1 MQTSCVEHL
10 PSTRQNTKEGDLK
23 WAFFTAVAVLSSAM
37 LAEDNMPQWTAAATD
52 AVAAFAADNTH
63 ANPRADASG
72 KGTWAFY
79 IEQTDGTQRMMEYG
93 VKAGAD
99 AALQGSWMDPYY
111 YLLAHTGTTPVGGP
125 EQGWVRPGELYFHP
139 GDTQPHVLAFTPN
152 ETGFYTVEAN
162 VRHIFPKPTWEGVTG
177 IRATLAHG
185 VPSWLVTFTN
195 AVVCFSTTQAVD
207 WAATTLAVSNVFC
220 VAGETLQLRL
230 DANGGIN
237 GDASALT
244 FTVAQTRAGTMPDWT
259 RYKMDANGA
268 LVAAKRAETP
278 NAATFTDGQGATW
291 EFGTSTGP
299 LEAVTPFPYGYNER
313 TDWRGWVVSAD
324 WNPSKKTWPYLFANM
339 NATSKEFF
347 TDGAGVPAG
356 ADEFVFHPG
365 WGTYVHLGWTAPV
378 DGVYRVSGLLRHI
391 GDKPNEAWADGVDG
405 VVTVSSNRYAVS
417 AVAVEKGA
425 VGSLDAGDV
434 WLRAG
439 ERLSLAL
446 GPGPGGG
453 NICDLSSCR
462 FALERVDYEP
472 LDVVSVDFDADG
484 TPYAGDG
491 RVGWLTN
498 TFWNAWT
505 PRAGATEARA
515 RGLRRSD
522 GTTRTAVC
530 LTLARTEGLAVSAAG
545 EPSHALFAD
554 GVASSGAA
562 DAVAFTLTGLTP
574 GASYG
579 LTLYSRG
586 ADGTAPGVFTVGG
599 EAKAATG
606 TWFFRTGGEY
616 AQFAVT
622 ADAEGTVTGAF
633 AGAAE
638 GEAALW
644 CGLQVTG
651 ADFPAYVPNGTVLF
665 IR

>member
-1 MQTSCVEHL
+1 M
-10 PSTRQNTKEGDLK
+10 K
-23 WAFFTAVAVLSSAM
+23 WAFFTALAVLSSAM

-52 AVAAFAADNTH
+52 AVAAFAADNAH

-79 IEQTDGTQRMMEYG
+79 VEQSDGTQRMMEYG

-99 AALQGSWMDPYY
+99 AALQGSWMEMYY
-111 YLLAHTGTTPVGGP
+111 YLLAHTGATPVGGP

-139 GDTQPHVLAFTPN
+139 GNTQPHVLAFTPN

-162 VRHIFPKPTWEGVTG
+162 VRHVYPYNDGHEKWCDG

-185 VPSWLVTFTN
+185 VPSCLVTFTN

-230 DANGGIN
+230 DANRDIT

-244 FTVAQTRAGTMPDWT
+244 FTVAQTRAVAMPGWT

-268 LVAAKRAETP
+268 LVAAKRTETP

-324 WNPSKKTWPYLFANM
+324 WNPSKKTYPYLFANM
-339 NATSKEFF
+339 DAKAKVFF
-347 TDGAGVPAG
+347 TDGVGLSAG
-356 ADEFVFHPG
+356 ADEFVFHPSR
-365 WGTYVHLGWTAPV
+365 GTYVHLGWTAPV

-417 AVAVEKGA
+417 AAAAEKGA

-453 NICDLSSCR
+453 HSCDLSSCR

-484 TPYAGDG
+484 MPYAGDG

-505 PRAGATEARA
+505 PRAGATEART

-586 ADGTAPGVFTVGG
+586 TAPGVFTVGG

-638 GEAALW
+638 GKVALW

>member
-1 MQTSCVEHL
+1 M
-10 PSTRQNTKEGDLK
+10 K
-23 WAFFTAVAVLSSAM
+23 WVSLTAFAVLSSAM
-37 LAEDNMPQWTAAATD
+37 LAEGNMPQWTAAATD
-52 AVAAFAADNTH
+52 AVAAFAADGI
-63 ANPRADASG
+63 NPRADASG

-79 IEQTDGTQRMMEYG
+79 VEQADGTKRMMVPG
-93 VKAGAD
+93 VNTKEGKYQNPV
-99 AALQGSWMDPYY
+99 LIGSWMDPYY

-125 EQGWVRPGELYFHP
+125 EQGMVRPGELYFHP

-162 VRHIFPKPTWEGVTG
+162 VRHIFPKPTWDGVTG
-177 IRATLAHG
+177 IRAALAHG
-185 VPSWLVTFTN
+185 IPSRLVTFTN

-230 DANGGIN
+230 DANGNIT
-237 GDASALT
+237 GDASALM
-244 FTVAQTRAGTMPDWT
+244 FTVAQTRAGAMPGWT
-259 RYKMDANGA
+259 RYKMDANA
-268 LVAAKRAETP
+268 VLVAAKRAETP
-278 NAATFTDGQGATW
+278 DAATFTDAQGATW
-291 EFGTSTGP
+291 KFGTSTGP
-299 LEAVTPFPYGYNER
+299 LGAVTPFGYGYDER

-324 WNPSKKTWPYLFANM
+324 WTTDKAKKTYPYLFANM
-339 NATSKEFF
+339 NATSQAFF
-347 TDGAGVPAG
+347 TDGVGLPAG

-365 WGTYVHLGWTAPV
+365 WETYVHLGWTAPV

-391 GDKPNEAWADGVDG
+391 GDKPNEDWADGVDG

-446 GPGPGGG
+446 GPGPVG
-453 NICDLSSCR
+453 NHSCDLSSCR

-505 PRAGATEARA
+505 PRAGAAEART

-622 ADAEGTVTGAF
+622 ADAEGTLAGTF
-633 AGAAE
+633 TGAAE

-651 ADFPAYVPNGTVLF
+651 ADFPAYVPNGTMLF

>member
-52 AVAAFAADNTH
+52 AVVAFAADNAH

-79 IEQTDGTQRMMEYG
+79 VEQADGTQRMMEYG

-99 AALQGSWMDPYY
+99 AALRGSWMDPYY
-111 YLLAHTGTTPVGGP
+111 YLLAHTGTTSVGGP

-139 GDTQPHVLAFTPN
+139 GNTQPHVLAFTPN

-162 VRHIFPKPTWEGVTG
+162 VRHVYPFNAGNEKWCNG

-185 VPSWLVTFTN
+185 GPSWLVTFTN
-195 AVVCFSTTQAVD
+195 AVVCFSTTQTVD

-220 VAGETLQLRL
+220 VAGETLQLWL
-230 DANGGIN
+230 DANGNID

-244 FTVAQTRAGTMPDWT
+244 FTVAQTRAGVMPGWT

-268 LVAAKRAETP
+268 LVAVKRAETP
-278 NAATFTDGQGATW
+278 DAATFTDAQGATW
-291 EFGTSTGP
+291 EFGRSTRP
-299 LEAVTPFPYGYNER
+299 LGVVTPFPYGYNER

-324 WNPSKKTWPYLFANM
+324 WNTSKKTYPYLFANM

-365 WGTYVHLGWTAPV
+365 WATYVHLGWTAPV

-391 GDKPNEAWADGVDG
+391 GDNYANGVDG

-446 GPGPGGG
+446 GPGPNGD
-453 NICDLSSCR
+453 NSCDLSSCR

-472 LDVVSVDFDADG
+472 LDVVSVDFDADK

-505 PRAGATEARA
+505 PRAGAAEART

-530 LTLARTEGLAVSAAG
+530 LTLARPSGLAVSAAG

-579 LTLYSRG
+579 LTLYSRS

-638 GEAALW
+638 GKVALW

>member
-1 MQTSCVEHL
+1 M
-10 PSTRQNTKEGDLK
+10 K
-23 WAFFTAVAVLSSAM
+23 WASLTAFAVLSSAM

-52 AVAAFAADNTH
+52 AVAAFAADDAH

-79 IEQTDGTQRMMEYG
+79 VEQADGTQRMMAYG
-93 VKAGAD
+93 VKAGAN
-99 AALQGSWMDPYY
+99 AALRGSWMEKYY
-111 YLLAHTGTTPVGGP
+111 YLLAHTGTEPVFGP

-162 VRHIFPKPTWEGVTG
+162 VRHVFPNNDGDEKWCDG

-185 VPSWLVTFTN
+185 GPSWLVTFTN
-195 AVVCFSTTQAVD
+195 AVVCFSTTQTVD

-230 DANGGIN
+230 DANGNIN

-244 FTVAQTRAGTMPDWT
+244 FTVAQTRAVQVTDWK
-259 RYKMDANGA
+259 RYELDANAA
-268 LVAAKRAETP
+268 LVAAKRSGTP
-278 NAATFTDGQGATW
+278 DAATFTDAQGATW
-291 EFGTSTGP
+291 KLGTSTGP
-299 LEAVTPFPYGYNER
+299 LGTLTPFAHEYDEDGQDGKWK
-313 TDWRGWVVSAD
+313 DWRGWVTIDGWTGSVK
-324 WNPSKKTWPYLFANM
+324 NPQTWPYLFANM
-339 NATSKEFF
+339 DAQAKWFPI
-347 TDGAGVPAG
+347 DGATVSTGT
-356 ADEFVFHPG
+356 DEFMFHPG
-365 WGTYVHLGWTAPV
+365 NNKTYVRLDWTAPA
-378 DGVYRVSGLLRHI
+378 DGVYRVSGLLRHVA
-391 GDKPNEAWADGVDG
+391 DTPSYADGVDG

-446 GPGPGGG
+446 GPGPVG
-453 NICDLSSCR
+453 NHSCDLSSCR

-484 TPYAGDG
+484 TSYAGDG

-498 TFWNAWT
+498 TFWNVWT

-530 LTLARTEGLAVSAAG
+530 LTLARTEGVAVSAAG

-554 GVASSGAA
+554 GVAASGAA

-633 AGAAE
+633 AGTAE

>member
-1 MQTSCVEHL
+1 M
-10 PSTRQNTKEGDLK
+10 K
-23 WAFFTAVAVLSSAM
+23 WASLTALAVLSSAM
-37 LAEDNMPQWTAAATD
+37 LAEDNMPQWTVAATD
-52 AVAAFAADNTH
+52 AVAAFALDDAH
-63 ANPRADASG
+63 VNPRADASG

-79 IEQTDGTQRMMEYG
+79 IEQTDGTQRMMAYG
-93 VKAGAD
+93 VNTKEGKYQNP
-99 AALQGSWMDPYY
+99 ALIGSWMDPYY

-125 EQGWVRPGELYFHP
+125 EQGWVKPGELYFHP
-139 GDTQPHVLAFTPN
+139 GDKQPHVLAFTPN

-162 VRHIFPKPTWEGVTG
+162 VRHVYPYNDGHEKWCDG

-185 VPSWLVTFTN
+185 VPSCLVTFTN

-230 DANGGIN
+230 DANVNIK

-244 FTVAQTRAGTMPDWT
+244 FTVAQTRAVAMPDWT

-268 LVAAKRAETP
+268 LVAAKRTETP

-324 WNPSKKTWPYLFANM
+324 WNPSKKTYPYLFANRD
-339 NATSKEFF
+339 ATSKEFF
-347 TDGAGVPAG
+347 VDGVGLPAG

-365 WGTYVHLGWTAPV
+365 RATYVHLGWTAPV

-391 GDKPNEAWADGVDG
+391 GDNWGTGVDG

-446 GPGPGGG
+446 GPGPVG
-453 NICDLSSCR
+453 NHSYDLSSCR

-472 LDVVSVDFDADG
+472 LDVVSVDFDADE

-498 TFWNAWT
+498 TFWNVWT
-505 PRAGATEARA
+505 PRAGAAEVRA

-579 LTLYSRG
+579 LTLYSCG
-586 ADGTAPGVFTVGG
+586 TDGTAPGVFTIGD

-651 ADFPAYVPNGTVLF
+651 ADFPAYVPNSTVLF

>member
-1 MQTSCVEHL
+1 M
-10 PSTRQNTKEGDLK
+10 K
-23 WAFFTAVAVLSSAM
+23 WASLTALAVLSSAM

-52 AVAAFAADNTH
+52 AVAAFAADDAH

-79 IEQTDGTQRMMEYG
+79 VEQADGTQRMMAYG
-93 VKAGAD
+93 VNTKEGKYQNP
-99 AALQGSWMDPYY
+99 ALIGSWMDPYY

-125 EQGWVRPGELYFHP
+125 EQGMVRPGELYFHP

-162 VRHIFPKPTWEGVTG
+162 VRHIFPKPTWDGVTG
-177 IRATLAHG
+177 IRAALAHG

-230 DANGGIN
+230 DANGNIT

-244 FTVAQTRAGTMPDWT
+244 FTVAQTRAGAMPDWT
-259 RYKMDANGA
+259 RYKMDANA
-268 LVAAKRAETP
+268 VLVAAKRAETP
-278 NAATFTDGQGATW
+278 DAATFTDAQGATW
-291 EFGTSTGP
+291 EFGMSTEP
-299 LEAVTPFPYGYNER
+299 LGAVTPFAYGYNER

-324 WNPSKKTWPYLFANM
+324 WTTDKDKKTYPYLFANM
-339 NATSKEFF
+339 DAKAKAFF
-347 TDGAGVPAG
+347 TDGAGLSAG

-365 WGTYVHLGWTAPV
+365 WATYVHLGWTAPV

-391 GDKPNEAWADGVDG
+391 GDKPNADWADGVDG

-417 AVAVEKGA
+417 AAAAEKGA
-425 VGSLDAGDV
+425 VGSLDADDV

-446 GPGPGGG
+446 GPGPGENHG
-453 NICDLSSCR
+453 CDLSSCR

-498 TFWNAWT
+498 TFWNVWT
-505 PRAGATEARA
+505 PRAGAAEART

-554 GVASSGAA
+554 GVAASGAA

-638 GEAALW
+638 GVPARW

-651 ADFPAYVPNGTVLF
+651 ADFPAYVPNGTMLF

>member
-1 MQTSCVEHL
+1 M
-10 PSTRQNTKEGDLK
+10 K
-23 WAFFTAVAVLSSAM
+23 WVSLTAFAVLSSAM

-52 AVAAFAADNTH
+52 AVAAFAADGI
-63 ANPRADASG
+63 NPRADASG

-79 IEQTDGTQRMMEYG
+79 VEQADGTKRMMVPG
-93 VKAGAD
+93 VNTKEGKYQNPV
-99 AALQGSWMDPYY
+99 LIGSWMDPYY
-111 YLLAHTGTTPVGGP
+111 YLLAHTGTEPVGGP
-125 EQGWVRPGELYFHP
+125 EQGTVRPGELYFHP
-139 GDTQPHVLAFTPN
+139 GDEQPHVLAFTPN

-162 VRHIFPKPTWEGVTG
+162 VRHIFPKPTWNGVTG

-220 VAGETLQLRL
+220 VKGETLQLRL
-230 DANGGIN
+230 DANGGIT

-244 FTVAQTRAGTMPDWT
+244 FTVAQTRAGVMQDWT
-259 RYKMDANGA
+259 RYKMDANVA
-268 LVAAKRAETP
+268 LVAAKRTETP
-278 NAATFTDGQGATW
+278 DAATFTDAQGATW
-291 EFGTSTGP
+291 KFGTSTGP
-299 LEAVTPFPYGYNER
+299 LGAVTPFPYEYNER

-324 WNPSKKTWPYLFANM
+324 WTKDKDKITYPYLFANM

-347 TDGAGVPAG
+347 VDGVGLPAG

-365 WGTYVHLGWTAPV
+365 GATNVHLGWTAPV

-391 GDKPNEAWADGVDG
+391 GHKADGVDG

-425 VGSLDAGDV
+425 VDSLDAGDV

-446 GPGPGGG
+446 GPGPKGDHT
-453 NICDLSSCR
+453 CDLSSCR

-505 PRAGATEARA
+505 PRAGAAEART

-579 LTLYSRG
+579 LTLYSRS

-622 ADAEGTVTGAF
+622 ADAMGTVTGTF
-633 AGAAE
+633 TGAAE

-651 ADFPAYVPNGTVLF
+651 ADFPAYVPNGTMLF

>member
-1 MQTSCVEHL
+1 M
-10 PSTRQNTKEGDLK
+10 K
-23 WAFFTAVAVLSSAM
+23 WVSLTAFAVLSSAM

-52 AVAAFAADNTH
+52 AVAAFAADGI
-63 ANPRADASG
+63 NPRADASG

-79 IEQTDGTQRMMEYG
+79 VEQADGTKRMMVPG
-93 VKAGAD
+93 VNTKEGKYQNPV
-99 AALQGSWMDPYY
+99 LIGSWMDPYY
-111 YLLAHTGTTPVGGP
+111 YLLAHTGTEPVDGP
-125 EQGWVRPGELYFHP
+125 EHGKVRPGELYFHP

-162 VRHIFPKPTWEGVTG
+162 VRHIFPKPPWEGVTG

-185 VPSWLVTFTN
+185 IPSRLVTFTN
-195 AVVCFSTTQAVD
+195 AVVCFSTTQAVE

-230 DANGGIN
+230 DANRDIT

-244 FTVAQTRAGTMPDWT
+244 FTVAQTRAVAMPGWT
-259 RYKMDANGA
+259 RYKMDANGV
-268 LVAAKRAETP
+268 LVAAKRTETP

-324 WNPSKKTWPYLFANM
+324 WNPSKKTYPYLFANM
-339 NATSKEFF
+339 DAKAKVFF
-347 TDGAGVPAG
+347 TDGVGLSAG
-356 ADEFVFHPG
+356 ADEFVFHPSR
-365 WGTYVHLGWTAPV
+365 GTYVHLGWTAPV

-391 GDKPNEAWADGVDG
+391 GDKWGDGVDG

-417 AVAVEKGA
+417 AVAVGKGA

-439 ERLSLAL
+439 ERLSLVL
-446 GPGPGGG
+446 GPGPGRNHG
-453 NICDLSSCR
+453 CDLSSCR

-472 LDVVSVDFDADG
+472 LDVVSVDFDADK

-505 PRAGATEARA
+505 PRAGATEART

-579 LTLYSRG
+579 LTLYSRCT
-586 ADGTAPGVFTVGG
+586 DGTAPGVFTVGG

-622 ADAEGTVTGAF
+622 ADAMGTVTGTF
-633 AGAAE
+633 TGAAE
-638 GEAALW
+638 GVPARW

-651 ADFPAYVPNGTVLF
+651 ADFPPYVPNGTMLF

>member
-1 MQTSCVEHL
+1 M
-10 PSTRQNTKEGDLK
+10 KG
-23 WAFFTAVAVLSSAM
+23 AFFTAVAVLSSAM

-79 IEQTDGTQRMMEYG
+79 IEQTDGTQRMMAYG
-93 VKAGAD
+93 VNTKEGKYQNPV
-99 AALQGSWMDPYY
+99 LIGSWMDPYY
-111 YLLAHTGTTPVGGP
+111 YLLAHTGTEPVDGP
-125 EQGWVRPGELYFHP
+125 EHGKVRPGELYFHP

-162 VRHIFPKPTWEGVTG
+162 VRHVYPYKDGDEKWFNG

-220 VAGETLQLRL
+220 VAGEKLQLRL
-230 DANGGIN
+230 DANRDIT

-244 FTVAQTRAGTMPDWT
+244 FTVAQTRAVAMPDWT

-268 LVAAKRAETP
+268 LVAAKRTETP

-291 EFGTSTGP
+291 KFGTSTGP
-299 LEAVTPFPYGYNER
+299 LGEVTPFPYGYDER

-324 WNPSKKTWPYLFANM
+324 WTKDKDKITYPYLFANM

-347 TDGAGVPAG
+347 VDGVGLLAG

-365 WGTYVHLGWTAPV
+365 RATYVHLGWTAPV

-391 GDKPNEAWADGVDG
+391 GDKWGDGVDG

-446 GPGPGGG
+446 GPSPRGDHT
-453 NICDLSSCR
+453 CDLSSCR

-472 LDVVSVDFDADG
+472 LDVVSVDFDADK

-505 PRAGATEARA
+505 PRAGATEART

-579 LTLYSRG
+579 LTLYSRCT
-586 ADGTAPGVFTVGG
+586 DGTAPGVFTVGG

>member
-1 MQTSCVEHL
+1 M
-10 PSTRQNTKEGDLK
+10 K
-23 WAFFTAVAVLSSAM
+23 WASLTAFAVLSSAM

-52 AVAAFAADNTH
+52 AVAAFAADGI
-63 ANPRADASG
+63 NPRADASG

-79 IEQTDGTQRMMEYG
+79 VEQADGTKRMMVPG
-93 VKAGAD
+93 VNTKEGKYQNPV
-99 AALQGSWMDPYY
+99 LIGSWMDPYY
-111 YLLAHTGTTPVGGP
+111 YLLAHTGTEPVDGP
-125 EQGWVRPGELYFHP
+125 EYGKVRPGELYFHP

-162 VRHIFPKPTWEGVTG
+162 VRHIFPKPTWNGVTG

-220 VAGETLQLRL
+220 VKGETLQLRL
-230 DANGGIN
+230 DANGGIT

-244 FTVAQTRAGTMPDWT
+244 FTVAQTRAGVMQDWT
-259 RYKMDANGA
+259 RYKMDANVA
-268 LVAAKRAETP
+268 LVAAKRTETP
-278 NAATFTDGQGATW
+278 DAATFTDAQGATW
-291 EFGTSTGP
+291 KFGTSTGP
-299 LEAVTPFPYGYNER
+299 LGEVTPFPYEYNER

-324 WNPSKKTWPYLFANM
+324 WTKDKDKITYPYLFANM

-347 TDGAGVPAG
+347 VDGVGLLAG

-365 WGTYVHLGWTAPV
+365 VATYVHLGWTAPV

-391 GDKPNEAWADGVDG
+391 GDKWGDGVDG

-417 AVAVEKGA
+417 AVAVGKGA

-446 GPGPGGG
+446 GPSPRGDHT
-453 NICDLSSCR
+453 CDLSSCR

-472 LDVVSVDFDADG
+472 LDVVSVDFDADK

-505 PRAGATEARA
+505 PRAGATEART

-530 LTLARTEGLAVSAAG
+530 LMLARTEGLAVSAAG
-545 EPSHALFAD
+545 ELSHALFAD

-622 ADAEGTVTGAF
+622 ADAMGTVTGTF
-633 AGAAE
+633 TGAAE
-638 GEAALW
+638 GVPARW

>member
-37 LAEDNMPQWTAAATD
+37 LAEDNTPQWTAAATD
-52 AVAAFAADNTH
+52 AVAAFAADDAH

-79 IEQTDGTQRMMEYG
+79 VEQADGTQRMMAYG
-93 VKAGAD
+93 VKEGAD

-125 EQGWVRPGELYFHP
+125 EHGWVRPGELYFHP
-139 GDTQPHVLAFTPN
+139 GNGQPHVLAFTPN

-162 VRHIFPKPTWEGVTG
+162 VRHVYPYNDGHETWCDG

-185 VPSWLVTFTN
+185 GPSWLVTFTN

-207 WAATTLAVSNVFC
+207 SAATTLAVSNVFC
-220 VAGETLQLRL
+220 VAGETFQLRL
-230 DANGGIN
+230 GANWNIN

-244 FTVAQTRAGTMPDWT
+244 FTVAQTRAVAMPDWT

-268 LVAAKRAETP
+268 LVAAKRSETP
-278 NAATFTDGQGATW
+278 DAATFTDAQGATW
-291 EFGTSTGP
+291 EFGRSTEP
-299 LEAVTPFPYGYNER
+299 LGAVTPFSYGYDER

-324 WNPSKKTWPYLFANM
+324 WTSKITYPYLFANM
-339 NATSKEFF
+339 NATSKDFF
-347 TDGAGVPAG
+347 VDGVGLPAG
-356 ADEFVFHPG
+356 ADEFAFHPG
-365 WGTYVHLGWTAPV
+365 WATYVHLGWTAPV

-391 GDKPNEAWADGVDG
+391 GDKPDANWADGVDG

-425 VGSLDAGDV
+425 VGSLDADDV

-446 GPGPGGG
+446 GPGPGG
-453 NICDLSSCR
+453 NNTCDLSSCR

-472 LDVVSVDFDADG
+472 LDVVSVDFDADK

-505 PRAGATEARA
+505 PRAGATEART

-579 LTLYSRG
+579 LTLYSR
-586 ADGTAPGVFTVGG
+586 GTAPGVFTVGG

>member
-23 WAFFTAVAVLSSAM
+23 WAFFTALAVLSSAM
-37 LAEDNMPQWTAAATD
+37 LAEDNKPQWTVAATD
-52 AVAAFAADNTH
+52 VVAAFAADDAH

-79 IEQTDGTQRMMEYG
+79 VEQSDGTQRMMEYG

-99 AALQGSWMDPYY
+99 AALQGSWMEKYY

-125 EQGWVRPGELYFHP
+125 EQGRTVRPGELYFHP
-139 GDTQPHVLAFTPN
+139 GDTQPHVLAFSPS

-162 VRHIFPKPTWEGVTG
+162 VRHIFPKPPWEGVTG

-185 VPSWLVTFTN
+185 IPSRLVTFTN
-195 AVVCFSTTQAVD
+195 AVVCFSTTQAVE

-230 DANGGIN
+230 DANGSIS

-244 FTVAQTRAGTMPDWT
+244 FTVAQTRAVAMPGWT

-291 EFGTSTGP
+291 EFGTSTEP
-299 LEAVTPFPYGYNER
+299 LGTVTLFPYEYNEQ
-313 TDWRGWVVSAD
+313 TDWLGWVVSAD
-324 WNPSKKTWPYLFANM
+324 WNTSNKTYPYLFANM
-339 NATSKEFF
+339 DAKAKVFF
-347 TDGAGVPAG
+347 TDGVGLPAG
-356 ADEFVFHPG
+356 ADEFVFHPS

-417 AVAVEKGA
+417 AAAAEKGA
-425 VGSLDAGDV
+425 VGSLDADDV

-446 GPGPGGG
+446 GPGPGRNHG
-453 NICDLSSCR
+453 CDLSSCR
-462 FALERVDYEP
+462 FALERIDYEP

-484 TPYAGDG
+484 TLYAGDG

-505 PRAGATEARA
+505 PRAGATEART

-579 LTLYSRG
+579 LTLYSR
-586 ADGTAPGVFTVGG
+586 GTAPGVFTVGG

-651 ADFPAYVPNGTVLF
+651 ADFPAYVPNDTVLF